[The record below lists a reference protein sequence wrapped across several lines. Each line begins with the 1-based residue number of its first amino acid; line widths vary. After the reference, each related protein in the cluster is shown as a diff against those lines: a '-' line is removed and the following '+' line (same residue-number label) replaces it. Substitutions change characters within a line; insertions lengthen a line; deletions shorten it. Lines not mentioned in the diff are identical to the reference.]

1 MAFSITQSMFG
12 TTESS
17 SAIGILVVR
26 IGKGQCY
33 STKTY
38 TTFNPINLVEV
49 EHILIIQGKDFRV
62 PIGQGQEAFQAT
74 TAWYK
79 SRFYISPKTIGF

>member
-1 MAFSITQSMFG
+1 LGQLKVLQQLGFWWSVLG
-12 TTESS
+12 KDN
-17 SAIGILVVR
+17 AIAQKPIP
-26 IGKGQCY
+26 
-33 STKTY
+33 
-38 TTFNPINLVEV
+38 FNPINLVEV